1 MIDYDALYEQLDFP
15 FPGFIKNRNKK
26 YQNKKVLP
34 NILNCEINF
43 YRIDDQTHLII
54 YSIKVYFVLKTILSP
69 GRIRPWKL

>member
-43 YRIDDQTHLII
+43 YRIDDQTHN
-54 YSIKVYFVLKTILSP
+54 V
-69 GRIRPWKL
+69 